1 MEINQQL
8 ENHKIH
14 IRINDLYIKIKKL
27 ENKIDMLED
36 ENEDIIKLNNR
47 INNIELSNCV
57 L

>member
-36 ENEDIIKLNNR
+36 ENEDLKKDIIKLNNR
-47 INNIELSNCV
+47 INNIELS
-57 L
+57 